1 MGYDSYGLH
10 IWIGAVAANLVYM
23 RIQPAV
29 ARREAMRDPL
39 VREGLRAAALA
50 DQRGDGAR
58 ASAERRG
65 ARLVAASIANR
76 VERRRTGNKQFAVAG
91 GQYAY

>member
-1 MGYDSYGLH
+1 MDAS
-10 IWIGAVAANLVYM
+10 ARSVAC
-23 RIQPAV
+23 
-29 ARREAMRDPL
+29 REAMRDPL

-76 VERRRTGNKQFAVAG
+76 VERQRTGKKQFAVAG

>member
-1 MGYDSYGLH
+1 VRLRPPLDAPPPPPPRRRAGPS
-10 IWIGAVAANLVYM
+10 A
-23 RIQPAV
+23 RAV

-50 DQRGDGAR
+50 DQRGDSAR